1 MKTTIAAIAVA
12 AGLLGACQANPP
24 PGDPVFTATERADAT
39 DRRVLDLVWAS
50 SDTQEREDI
59 CLGIDLLGPELA
71 YSYFLEGAG
80 DSAPPFRLFKSFF
93 NERCN

>member
-1 MKTTIAAIAVA
+1 MKATIAAIAVA

-24 PGDPVFTATERADAT
+24 PGDPVLTATERAEAT
-39 DRRVLDLVWAS
+39 DLRVLDLAWAS

-59 CLGIDLLGPELA
+59 CFGFYLLGPELA
-71 YSYFLEGAG
+71 YSYFLEGSG
-80 DSAPPFRLFKSFF
+80 GSAPAFRVFESFF